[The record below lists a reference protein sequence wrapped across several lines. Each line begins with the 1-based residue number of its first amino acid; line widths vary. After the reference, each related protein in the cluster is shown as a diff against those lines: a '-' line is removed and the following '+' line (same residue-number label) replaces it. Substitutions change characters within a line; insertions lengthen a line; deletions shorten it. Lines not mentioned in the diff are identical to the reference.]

1 MNIND
6 IVSKPTSMTSA
17 TLQYAHVD
25 SSDNIVQIYTT
36 RQSAAYMVSLMGG
49 YVLEVFTIK
58 NKILSI
64 GDRHEN

>member
-6 IVSKPTSMTSA
+6 ITSQPTSMTSA
-17 TLQYAHVD
+17 SLQYAHID

-36 RQSAAYMVSLMGG
+36 RQSAKYMAELMSG

-58 NKILSI
+58 NKILAI
-64 GDRHEN
+64 GDICD

>member
-6 IVSKPTSMTSA
+6 IVSQPTSMTSA
-17 TLQYAHVD
+17 SLQYAHVD
-25 SSDNIVQIYTT
+25 SNDNILRIYID

-49 YVLEVFTIK
+49 YVLEVFAVK

-64 GDRHEN
+64 GDVL